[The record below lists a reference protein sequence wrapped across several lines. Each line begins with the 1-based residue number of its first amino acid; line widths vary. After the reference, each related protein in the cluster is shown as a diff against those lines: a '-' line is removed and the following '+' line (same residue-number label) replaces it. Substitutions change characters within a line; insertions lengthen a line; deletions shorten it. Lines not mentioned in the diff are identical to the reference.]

1 MRFEFNRT
9 GAERK
14 ALVQAMGEILEV
26 KPKYLGMPTAAYQV
40 DYFHIDKTG
49 AVEFD
54 DRADSEEIENLLE
67 RLAERGI
74 VAAPAETAQEG
85 GTAEENADAE
95 NNAEK
100 PETGSQGADLG
111 LTVAMPR
118 DSFTDA
124 ALENLRK
131 LVDAKGSLIK
141 KALAVD
147 SLPIETDGEK
157 VSFPW
162 FAEGQDS
169 ESVKAYTHFIA
180 AICDMARNQKRITA
194 KEKPADN
201 EKYAFRCFLLR
212 LGFIGAEYKGERKI
226 LLKNLSGSSAFKNGE
241 PKSETLRPEPVNP
254 AMRVDAG
261 EHPELTEELL
271 DETLIQQVNAGMG
284 GAADGISG

>member
-1 MRFEFNRT
+1 MRIEFSRT

-26 KPKYLGMPTAAYQV
+26 KPRYLGMPTAAYEV
-40 DYFHIDKTG
+40 DYFHIDRTG

-67 RLAERGI
+67 QLAERGI
-74 VAAPAETAQEG
+74 VATPVETVQEG
-85 GTAEENADAE
+85 GTAGETAEPENSAE
-95 NNAEK
+95 A
-100 PETGSQGADLG
+100 PETMPQEANVG

-118 DSFTDA
+118 ESFTDA

-147 SLPIETDGEK
+147 SLPIETDGDK

-169 ESVKAYTHFIA
+169 ESVKACTHFIA
-180 AICDMARNQKRITA
+180 ALCDMARNQKRITA

-226 LLKNLSGSSAFKNGE
+226 LLKNLSGSSAFKNGG

-271 DETLIQQVNAGMG
+271 DEILVQQVNAGMG
-284 GAADGISG
+284 GAADGISE

>member
-74 VAAPAETAQEG
+74 VAAPAETAQEA
-85 GTAEENADAE
+85 GTAQESADAE
-95 NNAEK
+95 NNAEE
-100 PETGSQGADLG
+100 PETEAQGADLG

-271 DETLIQQVNAGMG
+271 DEILIQQVNAGMG
-284 GAADGISG
+284 GVADGISE